1 MKDAFIYEAIRSP
14 RTRAKDSGG
23 LHALTPQ
30 ELLRQ
35 LYENLSQRCDLDPHL
50 VGEIILGCVTQHGE
64 QAGNIAKTSA
74 LYANWPDAVSGL
86 TINRFCS
93 SSVDAISLAALKVG
107 AGQERA
113 MVAGGIEMMSRV
125 PMLSDK
131 TRVFTNPVFAAQCRM
146 LLMGSGADL
155 IASLEDI
162 SREQAD
168 AVALD
173 SQQRAAHARS
183 QGYFT
188 SIVPI
193 SNSQKDCSV
202 RADECIRD
210 GISAADLA
218 QLPAAFAELGAS
230 GVDDAQLAAFTKLVE
245 IRHIHTA
252 GNSPA
257 MCDGAAVLLIGD
269 ESLGD
274 ALGRSPRA
282 RIVGAATACAEPLEV
297 LSGCISATQRLL
309 REQGRSSTD
318 IDLFEIH
325 EAFAATII
333 KAQRELD
340 IDRDKLNVNGGVI
353 ALGHPMGATG
363 AIMTGTLLDE
373 LERRNLKCGVV
384 AASGAAGSGSALLI
398 ERC

>member
-1 MKDAFIYEAIRSP
+1 MKDVFIYDAIRSP

-23 LHALTPQ
+23 LHDLTPQ

-35 LYENLSQRCDLDPHL
+35 LYEALSQRCGLDPQL
-50 VGEIILGCVTQHGE
+50 VGEIILGCVTQYGE

-74 LYANWPDAVSGL
+74 LYAGWPDAVSGL
-86 TINRFCS
+86 TVNRFCS
-93 SSVDAISLAALKVG
+93 SSIDAISLAALKVA

-131 TRVFTNPVFAAQCRM
+131 TRAFTDPAFAARCRM
-146 LLMGSGADL
+146 FLMGSGADL
-155 IASLEDI
+155 IASLENI

-168 AVALD
+168 AVALA
-173 SQQRAAHARS
+173 SQQRAAHARD

-188 SIVPI
+188 SIVPVINSEKDRSI
-193 SNSQKDCSV
+193 SV
-202 RADECIRD
+202 DECIRD
-210 GISAADLA
+210 GITAEDLA
-218 QLPAAFAELGAS
+218 RLSPAFSELGS
-230 GVDDAQLAAFTKLVE
+230 NGVDDAQLAAFSTLDE

-257 MCDGAAVLLIGD
+257 MCDAAAVLLIGD
-269 ESLGD
+269 ESLGES
-274 ALGRSPRA
+274 LGRGPRA
-282 RIVGAATACAEPLEV
+282 KIVGAATASAEPLEV

-309 REQGRSSTD
+309 REQGLSSVD
-318 IDLFEIH
+318 VDLFEIH

-333 KAQRELD
+333 KAQCELL
-340 IDRDKLNVNGGVI
+340 IAPDKLNVNGGVI

-373 LERRNLKCGVV
+373 LDRRDLKSGVV